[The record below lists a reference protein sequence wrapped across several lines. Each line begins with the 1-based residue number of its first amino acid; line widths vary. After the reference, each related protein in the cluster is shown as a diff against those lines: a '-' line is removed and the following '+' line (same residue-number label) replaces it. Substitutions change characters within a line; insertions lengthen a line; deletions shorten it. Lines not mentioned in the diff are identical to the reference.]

1 MLLCFVPQ
9 GQLSYEQLRA
19 ARIRNQTS
27 IYTKAAR
34 GLRRLSDG
42 HVTHGEL
49 TARQWALSTK
59 DGNKL
64 KIMRMLSIHHFILRH
79 HLSFVVFFLYFI
91 HRVKLK
97 EHSLFSVW
105 LQFCVTAV
113 LGSISLWSRQSDKYT
128 VILSCPSAGV
138 IVKNIKGCNTTWQ
151 NHVAAFVVCTKI
163 FQRLA
168 IWWIFPV

>member
-9 GQLSYEQLRA
+9 GQLSYEQQRA

-42 HVTHGEL
+42 HVIHGEF
-49 TARQWALSTK
+49 TARQWALGTK

-79 HLSFVVFFLYFI
+79 HLSFVVFFFFLVLYTPCQIKRTF
-91 HRVKLK
+91 
-97 EHSLFSVW
+97 SLLCLTSV
-105 LQFCVTAV
+105 LCDCRARLHLTLITAV
-113 LGSISLWSRQSDKYT
+113 WQIHCHPVMSISWCHSEKY
-128 VILSCPSAGV
+128 
-138 IVKNIKGCNTTWQ
+138 
-151 NHVAAFVVCTKI
+151 
-163 FQRLA
+163 QRL
-168 IWWIFPV
+168 